1 MDIVAELEAQVKRL
15 TGQVDWLNGKCL
27 DLEGHS
33 KRQKLRITVLKEGAE
48 HGQTRREFAAGL
60 LKDVLELEEK
70 PVIDRTHNALR
81 KRPGEN
87 EPPRHLILKIHHGHV
102 FDDIF
107 RKITSKRELSFQG
120 QWIKIFRD
128 LPQEVA
134 RARPA
139 FTPARRLLQ
148 GKPRV
153 KFGIAYPAKLR
164 VTHNGTELL
173 FTDWSPCLCQ
183 K

>member
-1 MDIVAELEAQVKRL
+1 M
-15 TGQVDWLNGKCL
+15 
-27 DLEGHS
+27 DLEGCS
-33 KRQKLRITVLKEGAE
+33 KRQNLRITGLKEGAE
-48 HGQTRREFAAGL
+48 HGQTTREFAAGL
-60 LKDVLELEEK
+60 LKEVLELEEK
-70 PVIDRTHNALR
+70 PVIDQAHRALR
-81 KRPGEN
+81 KRPGDN

-107 RKITSKRELSFQG
+107 CKITSKRELSFQG
-120 QWIKIFRD
+120 QRIQIFRD

-134 RARPA
+134 RARAA

-148 GKPRV
+148 NKPGV
-153 KFGIAYPAKLR
+153 SFGVAYPAKLR

-173 FTDWSPCLCQ
+173 FTNPKKALAYAERNFGQ